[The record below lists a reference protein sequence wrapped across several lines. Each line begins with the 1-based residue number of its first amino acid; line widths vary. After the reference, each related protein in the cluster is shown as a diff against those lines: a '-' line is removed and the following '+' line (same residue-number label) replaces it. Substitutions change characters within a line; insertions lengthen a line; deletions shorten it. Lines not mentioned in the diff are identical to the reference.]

1 MNGPRVRS
9 QAEYGYEG
17 ALAQTQRYGK
27 PAVDRWR
34 RMGGRKPLLTWTE
47 VQLLGEPARPL
58 TSRIGSFPGR
68 TAKRPAS
75 GESAGRPQRT

>member
-34 RMGGRKPLLTWTE
+34 RMGGRKAAADVDRGP
-47 VQLLGEPARPL
+47 VA
-58 TSRIGSFPGR
+58 GR
-68 TAKRPAS
+68 TREAPDLPDWVLPRKDSEKAC
-75 GESAGRPQRT
+75 QR